1 MGDTVQVWR
10 CKEGH
15 VLGQVR
21 KNGRGLNQLLLYR
34 RAVAA
39 EGSPAEVDVMAV
51 VQGSVVDIRCD
62 ICGDLRTWV
71 PGQAEYERLMR
82 HYGGTT
88 PPLAPPQNKSD
99 FREGKTD
106 LTPCTLPDLS
116 PAPSL
121 KGREKSRVEGEKE
134 QK

>member
-1 MGDTVQVWR
+1 MGETIQVWR
-10 CKEGH
+10 CKAGH

-34 RAVAA
+34 RAVDANDC
-39 EGSPAEVDVMAV
+39 PAEVDVMAV

-82 HYGGTT
+82 HYGI
-88 PPLAPPQNKSD
+88 
-99 FREGKTD
+99 
-106 LTPCTLPDLS
+106 
-116 PAPSL
+116 
-121 KGREKSRVEGEKE
+121 EKAIP
-134 QK
+134 

>member
-1 MGDTVQVWR
+1 MGETVQVWR

-39 EGSPAEVDVMAV
+39 DESPAEVDVLAV

-82 HYGGTT
+82 HYGLKAT
-88 PPLAPPQNKSD
+88 PPLTPPQNKCN
-99 FREGKTD
+99 FG
-106 LTPCTLPDLS
+106 
-116 PAPSL
+116 
-121 KGREKSRVEGEKE
+121 EGECGQEEKVLNE
-134 QK
+134 E